1 VIGIG
6 KQSPSYI
13 YIYIIYIYVYIYTC
27 TYIQV
32 VIGIG
37 KQSRTYIPASK
48 HVTVSK
54 IAARKRLPINV
65 TTTHSPPGYKVP
77 RKIK

>member
-1 VIGIG
+1 
-6 KQSPSYI
+6 
-13 YIYIIYIYVYIYTC
+13 
-27 TYIQV
+27 V

>member
-1 VIGIG
+1 M
-6 KQSPSYI
+6 
-13 YIYIIYIYVYIYTC
+13 
-27 TYIQV
+27 

-77 RKIK
+77 RKNKIKKNFGVWGLGFRL